1 MQTVLRCHM
10 EAFAAIGGVPN
21 EILYDRMKTAVIG
34 EAGGSIVYNRA
45 LVDFAR
51 HYGYQPKAC
60 RPYRA
65 KTKGKVERPYRYI
78 REDFFLARSF
88 RNLDDLNAQLGYWLD
103 SVANPRVPAVS
114 DLLRE
119 IRPAPLP
126 TFEVRFETPAGGW
139 FTAAQKAE
147 LWERW
152 KNGQSAAAIS
162 RALERKNKTGVER
175 IVVLHGGIGPAPR
188 RRALAAL
195 RFEER
200 EEISRG
206 IAVGRSIRQI
216 AQGLGRAPST
226 VSREIRRNGGSQAYR
241 ANRADRR
248 ARERALR
255 PKPCRLALY
264 SALRWRVAQKLA
276 LQWSPQQ
283 ISGWLK
289 QEFPTHQDMQI
300 SHEAIY
306 RSLFIQ
312 TRGVLKKELAAQLR
326 TARRMRHPKSHNA
339 KSGQGHI
346 LDMVSIRERPAEIED
361 RAVPGH
367 WEGDLL
373 TGANDTH
380 IATLVERNTRFT
392 MLIKIPRKDTTTVVA
407 ALAKHISQLPEEL
420 RRSLTWD
427 QGKEMHA
434 HKRFTVATNVQVYFC
449 DPRSPWQRGSNENTN
464 GLLRQYLPRGT
475 DFSRISQ
482 SYLNAI
488 ALRLNQRPRKTLG
501 FQTPADRLQAVLH

>member
-1 MQTVLRCHM
+1 MVTSR
-10 EAFAAIGGVPN
+10 I
-21 EILYDRMKTAVIG
+21 
-34 EAGGSIVYNRA
+34 
-45 LVDFAR
+45 
-51 HYGYQPKAC
+51 
-60 RPYRA
+60 
-65 KTKGKVERPYRYI
+65 
-78 REDFFLARSF
+78 
-88 RNLDDLNAQLGYWLD
+88 
-103 SVANPRVPAVS
+103 
-114 DLLRE
+114 
-119 IRPAPLP
+119 
-126 TFEVRFETPAGGW
+126 W

-289 QEFPTHQDMQI
+289 QEFPTHRHADLSRSDLSQPLHPDPRRARKRSCRRSCVLRGGCVTPRATTRRVDRGI
-300 SHEAIY
+300 SSIW
-306 RSLFIQ
+306 SL
-312 TRGVLKKELAAQLR
+312 
-326 TARRMRHPKSHNA
+326 S
-339 KSGQGHI
+339 
-346 LDMVSIRERPAEIED
+346 RERPAEIED

-392 MLIKIPRKDTTTVVA
+392 MLI
-407 ALAKHISQLPEEL
+407 
-420 RRSLTWD
+420 
-427 QGKEMHA
+427 
-434 HKRFTVATNVQVYFC
+434 
-449 DPRSPWQRGSNENTN
+449 RSPQGH
-464 GLLRQYLPRGT
+464 
-475 DFSRISQ
+475 DDCCCC
-482 SYLNAI
+482 AC
-488 ALRLNQRPRKTLG
+488 
-501 FQTPADRLQAVLH
+501 QAHQQAA

>member
-1 MQTVLRCHM
+1 M
-10 EAFAAIGGVPN
+10 ETSR
-21 EILYDRMKTAVIG
+21 IL
-34 EAGGSIVYNRA
+34 
-45 LVDFAR
+45 
-51 HYGYQPKAC
+51 
-60 RPYRA
+60 
-65 KTKGKVERPYRYI
+65 
-78 REDFFLARSF
+78 
-88 RNLDDLNAQLGYWLD
+88 
-103 SVANPRVPAVS
+103 
-114 DLLRE
+114 
-119 IRPAPLP
+119 
-126 TFEVRFETPAGGW
+126 

-162 RALERKNKTGVER
+162 RALDRKNKTGVER
-175 IVVLHGGIGPAPR
+175 IVVFHGGIAPAPR
-188 RRALAAL
+188 RRAAKAL
-195 RFEER
+195 RLDER

-206 IAVGRSIRQI
+206 IAADHSIRQI
-216 AQGLGRAPST
+216 AQGLRRAPST

-248 ARERALR
+248 ACERALR
-255 PKPCRLALY
+255 PKPCRLARHRE
-264 SALRWRVAQKLA
+264 LRWRVARKLA
-276 LQWSPQQ
+276 LQWSPEQ

-289 QEFPTHQDMQI
+289 QEFPADHDMQI

-312 TRGVLKKELAAQLR
+312 TRGVLKKELTAHLR
-326 TARRMRHPKSHNA
+326 TARRMRRPKGHNA

-346 LDMVSIRERPAEIED
+346 PDMVSIRERPAEVED

-380 IATLVERNTRFT
+380 IATLVERYSRFT
-392 MLIKIPRKDTTTVVA
+392 MLVKLPRKDTTTVVTT
-407 ALAKHISQLPEEL
+407 LAKLIRKLPEEL

-464 GLLRQYLPRGT
+464 GLLRQYFPKGT
-475 DFSRISQ
+475 DFSCISQ
-482 SYLNAI
+482 SYLNGI

-501 FQTPADRLQAVLH
+501 FETPADRLQAVLR